1 MRSGHG
7 CAAGSCITTIAGIVA
22 RARSCSWSSDIRLCT
37 IATISRNWAA
47 AAKASNG
54 IRSGIQCPY
63 SVGGLIKRRW
73 IGHRGTTGAR
83 VARSHYHLDTSSFL
97 SFNSSLQLVAD
108 NATLRGGATPG
119 VSRYIRRQGRVPFVG
134 RAVERVRREE
144 KFHALDVPGWCAV
157 SLIHVTAAYP
167 FCARRWRAGLQ
178 GRFRDRA
185 SFRKVIVNVRVA
197 CDACHVRTGRQR
209 FGKLAVSFHQNC
221 VNDIERLILDVA
233 ITQPLKDWPLGAL
246 GLFQQ
251 GLMNEAALFGFSWQI
266 SGRTQISLICQQ
278 DKKFSL
284 LSVGSVFHYPRRDL
298 LYRRR
303 MKRALRRQLNA

>member
-1 MRSGHG
+1 MRLERVM
-7 CAAGSCITTIAGIVA
+7 CPANPGI
-22 RARSCSWSSDIRLCT
+22 
-37 IATISRNWAA
+37 
-47 AAKASNG
+47 
-54 IRSGIQCPY
+54 
-63 SVGGLIKRRW
+63 
-73 IGHRGTTGAR
+73 GAR
-83 VARSHYHLDTSSFL
+83 NN
-97 SFNSSLQLVAD
+97 NSLTAKSEC
-108 NATLRGGATPG
+108 PH
-119 VSRYIRRQGRVPFVG
+119 VG
-134 RAVERVRREE
+134 RMRVSDPR
-144 KFHALDVPGWCAV
+144 LD
-157 SLIHVTAAYP
+157 
-167 FCARRWRAGLQ
+167 RRWRAGLQ
-178 GRFRDRA
+178 RRFLDRA

-197 CDACHVRTGRQR
+197 CDARHVRTGRQR

-298 LYRRR
+298 LHRRR
-303 MKRALRRQLNA
+303 MKRALRRQLNALADSARRSDSCNKRYSSCNEEQ